1 MNELEYLAIPY
12 SDNNRWIMEF
22 RAAVSDYIF
31 AELSNEGRII
41 YAPISACHN
50 ISAKYGLPK
59 TFEYWEKTC
68 LTFVSLAY
76 KLIVV
81 KLPGW
86 ESSIGVTA
94 EIKLANKLGLEIE
107 YLDPISYLMNNRELM
122 DWYLS
127 LGEGYNAKCAQNK
140 G

>member
-1 MNELEYLAIPY
+1 
-12 SDNNRWIMEF
+12 MEF

-31 AELSNEGRII
+31 AELSNEGRIV

-50 ISAKYGLPK
+50 ISSKYGMPS
-59 TFEYWEKTC
+59 TFEFWKKMCFEF
-68 LTFVSLAY
+68 LGAAH

-86 ESSIGVTA
+86 ERSVGVIA
-94 EIKLANKLGLEIE
+94 ELKLAKQLGIEIE
-107 YLDPISYLMNNRELM
+107 YLDPISYMMNNRELM

-127 LGEGYNAKCAQNK
+127 LGEEYNVKCAQS
-140 G
+140 

>member
-12 SDNNRWIMEF
+12 SDNNRWVMEF

-31 AELSNEGRII
+31 AELSNEGRIV

-50 ISAKYGLPK
+50 ISSKYILPN
-59 TFEYWEKTC
+59 TFEFWEKVC

-86 ESSIGVTA
+86 ESSIGVIA
-94 EIKLANKLGLEIE
+94 ELKLAKQLGLEIE
-107 YLDPISYLMNNRELM
+107 YLDPISYIMNNEELM
-122 DWYLS
+122 HWYLS
-127 LGEGYNAKCAQNK
+127 LGEEYNVKCAQS
-140 G
+140 